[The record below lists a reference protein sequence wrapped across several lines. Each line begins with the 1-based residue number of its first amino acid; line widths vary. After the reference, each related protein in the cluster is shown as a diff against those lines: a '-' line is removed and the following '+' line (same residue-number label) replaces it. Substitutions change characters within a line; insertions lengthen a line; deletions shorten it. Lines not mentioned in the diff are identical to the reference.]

1 MNKTEKNTIISFY
14 KEAMYSFKISLMQ
27 EVVRG
32 DVVTEI
38 ISNYNNIKSLTALCN
53 NLKVDINEYRFL
65 SKSDLIIFLNATVN
79 NRKMNYYF
87 TVNDLLKGDY
97 VQLIKDTL
105 RLDATDELLYMLEV
119 AEYFNLITKNINQ
132 LIRDELEENL

>member
-1 MNKTEKNTIISFY
+1 MNKTEKNTIINFY
-14 KEAMYSFKISLMQ
+14 KEAMCNFKISLMQ

-32 DVVTEI
+32 DVLTEI
-38 ISNYNNIKSLTALCN
+38 ISNYNNIKNLTALCN

-105 RLDATDELLYMLEV
+105 RLDTTDELLYMLEV
-119 AEYFNLITKNINQ
+119 AEYFNLITKNIHQ

>member
-1 MNKTEKNTIISFY
+1 MNKTEKNTIINFY

-32 DVVTEI
+32 DVLTEI
-38 ISNYNNIKSLTALCN
+38 ISNYNNIKNLTALCN

-119 AEYFNLITKNINQ
+119 AEYFNLITKNIHQ

>member
-79 NRKMNYYF
+79 NRKINYYF

-119 AEYFNLITKNINQ
+119 AEYFNLITKNIHQ

>member
-1 MNKTEKNTIISFY
+1 MNKTEKNTIINFY
-14 KEAMYSFKISLMQ
+14 KEAMYNFKISLMQ

-32 DVVTEI
+32 DMITEI
-38 ISNYNNIKSLTALCN
+38 ISNYNNIKNLTALCN

-105 RLDATDELLYMLEV
+105 RLDAIDELLYMLEV
-119 AEYFNLITKNINQ
+119 AEYFNLITKNIHQ
-132 LIRDELEENL
+132 LIREELEENL